1 MADMPQQGRLQPGS
15 EVGGGPLKT
24 ASRQL
29 WRARDYVERVVL
41 RFPFHIRVRVA
52 TLLIAALGFLVFLQ
66 FQFDYSFTRTWLP
79 FVLRGIPYTLLV
91 SSAAMVLAVVL
102 ALLGA
107 LGRLSKRAVPYS
119 LASFYVSFIRGT
131 PLIVQIFL
139 WYSALPQL
147 APLAPGWGRSFFIL
161 PAIVAGILALGVNYG
176 AYMTEIFR
184 AGFQSIGHG
193 QLEAAYAIGMSHSQA
208 TRRVLL
214 PQAIRVVIPAIG
226 NEYIAMLKDSALV
239 GLITVTEVF
248 YRAKEVGNEYFKNLE
263 MLIVAALIYWAMT
276 IIFSALQA
284 RLERRLARAYVR

>member
-1 MADMPQQGRLQPGS
+1 LRS
-15 EVGGGPLKT
+15 
-24 ASRQL
+24 ASREL
-29 WRARDYVERVVL
+29 WRSRDFVERIVL
-41 RFPFHIRVRVA
+41 RFSFRTRVRAA
-52 TLLIAALGFLVFLQ
+52 TLAIAVLGFVAFLQ
-66 FQFDYSFTRTWLP
+66 FQFDYGFTRTWLP
-79 FVLRGIPYTLLV
+79 YVVRGIPYTLLV
-91 SSAAMVLAVVL
+91 SSAAMVLAVIL

-119 LASFYVSFIRGT
+119 LSSFYVSFIRGT

-147 APLAPGWGRSFFIL
+147 APLAPSWGQSFFIL
-161 PAIVAGILALGVNYG
+161 PAIIAGILALGVNYG

-263 MLIVAALIYWAMT
+263 MLIVAALIYWVMT
-276 IIFSALQA
+276 IIFSTLQA

>member
-1 MADMPQQGRLQPGS
+1 MTRPDRPELALTAR
-15 EVGGGPLKT
+15 GGPLRS
-24 ASRQL
+24 ASRGL
-29 WRARDYVERVVL
+29 WRVHDLLESIILRFSFRTRVRTTTVAISALGVVL
-41 RFPFHIRVRVA
+41 
-52 TLLIAALGFLVFLQ
+52 FLQ
-66 FQFDYSFTRTWLP
+66 LQFDYSFTRTWLP
-79 FVLRGIPYTLLV
+79 FVVGGIPYTLLV

-102 ALLGA
+102 ALFGA

-147 APLAPGWGRSFFIL
+147 APVAPTWGRSFFIL

-184 AGFQSIGHG
+184 AGFQSLGHG
-193 QLEAAYAIGMSHSQA
+193 QLEAAYAIGMNHSQA

-239 GLITVTEVF
+239 GLITVTEIF
-248 YRAKEVGNEYFKNLE
+248 YRAQEVGNEYFKNLE
-263 MLIVAALIYWAMT
+263 MLIVAALIYWMMT
-276 IIFSALQA
+276 ILFSALQA